1 MRLFLFVLAASLSI
15 AACTDAGEQVDPAPD
30 ATPEL
35 ADPDPDTPLDVDPL
49 SRQDGQS
56 SDEAAMDSGETGDD
70 LFNSPVEDAEGT
82 M

>member
-15 AACTDAGEQVDPAPD
+15 TACTDAGEQVDPAPD

-56 SDEAAMDSGETGDD
+56 SDEAAMDSVETGDD